1 VFAPLVA
8 TVLWMGIYP
17 SSFFAVMEPSVG
29 ALIKQYDTVRAAAIQ
44 DGTLSP
50 TVHSPCSPGTW
61 SRAAMNY
68 MLALPEIFLAVAAS
82 PCSCSASSCAGDA
95 TNRIAWLS
103 VLALIVTSVL
113 LLWSPS
119 AATQTAFQSL
129 YVVDQFA
136 VFLKVSC

>member
-1 VFAPLVA
+1 MLGVFL
-8 TVLWMGIYP
+8 
-17 SSFFAVMEPSVG
+17 
-29 ALIKQYDTVRAAAIQ
+29 R
-44 DGTLSP
+44 
-50 TVHSPCSPGTW
+50 
-61 SRAAMNY
+61 
-68 MLALPEIFLAVAAS
+68 
-82 PCSCSASSCAGDA
+82 GDA

-136 VFLKVSC
+136 VFLKVLVLIGSALTIIMSLDYIARENMRRFEFPILLLFATLA